1 MKKTTKGFTL
11 IELIITISLI
21 VIVLGVI
28 YTFFFSNSKTLI
40 TNEINSDLQ
49 FEIQKIQDE
58 LLVIGTESEGVSSVL
73 SRTGAD
79 ISNQSYKD
87 NSEMQ
92 AHEGKVEIK
101 EISFEH
107 NSESFVLDYEG
118 TRLTVRKL
126 DGSGSELVEGGY
138 PEVLSK
144 NVTNLYIRP
153 IDYRMNNLGKF
164 INAPGIEISIILKKN
179 KGYSEVS
186 LPVSTIVK
194 FRNK

>member
-1 MKKTTKGFTL
+1 MKKRTKGFTL

-138 PEVLSK
+138 PEVLS
-144 NVTNLYIRP
+144 NSVTNIYIRP
-153 IDYRMNNLGKF
+153 IDFQMDEEGTL
-164 INAPGIEISIILKKN
+164 IDAPGVEISMILYEKKGHSN
-179 KGYSEVS
+179 VTIPISV
-186 LPVSTIVK
+186 IVK